1 MKART
6 KKVVSYLL
14 NRLKEPT
21 SWAGCA
27 IILAAFGVHITTEQ
41 LSVIVGGITGVIGLI
56 LYVYPQYRENP
67 QYKEKPNDDAN

>member
-27 IILAAFGVHITTEQ
+27 IILAAFGVHLTTEQ
-41 LSVIVGGITGVIGLI
+41 LSLIVSGITSLIGLV
-56 LYVYPQYRENP
+56 LYLYPQYRE
-67 QYKEKPNDDAN
+67 KDDGNAD